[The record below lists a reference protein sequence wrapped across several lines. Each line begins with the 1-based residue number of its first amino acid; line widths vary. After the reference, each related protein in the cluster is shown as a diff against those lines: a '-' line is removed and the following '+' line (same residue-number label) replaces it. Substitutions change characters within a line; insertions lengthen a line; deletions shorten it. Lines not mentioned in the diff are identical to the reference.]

1 MQVLKLQNWGESR
14 NNHSEGEWL
23 REKKKKKEEDW
34 FIYPSRGM
42 QNLTEEQFLRQDV
55 EEG

>member
-1 MQVLKLQNWGESR
+1 MIK
-14 NNHSEGEWL
+14 
-23 REKKKKKEEDW
+23 EKKEDW

-42 QNLTEEQFLRQDV
+42 QDLTKEQFLRQDV